1 MIYLLKNIASLLLPP
16 GIFFVLLASLIFI
29 LWKQNK
35 KIAKAL
41 AVVTLVFYFCSTGL
55 VAESLVRSLESR
67 YIPPSE
73 VSGDVVIMLGGGAT
87 VDTPDVTGKGQ
98 LSSHASNRLL
108 TTALLQ
114 KKLNVPIILAGGQ
127 VYADSG
133 AEAVIAK
140 RILIGLG
147 IAENKIFIDDKSLN
161 TKQNAENVGKIINEQ
176 NFSKPILVTSA
187 FHMERS
193 VLNFHKAGLAVLP
206 YPADYMANINGG
218 EFYFAKILPSS
229 GALDGTV
236 IVCREWLGIWT
247 ARLVK

>member
-29 LWKQNK
+29 LWKQNN

-41 AVVTLVFYFCSTGL
+41 AAVTLVFYLCSTGL
-55 VAESLVRSLESR
+55 VAEVLVRSLESR
-67 YIPPSE
+67 YTPPTE

-87 VDTPDVTGKGQ
+87 SDTPDVTGKGQ

-108 TTALLQ
+108 TAALLQ

-140 RILIGLG
+140 PILIGLG
-147 IAENKIFIDDKSLN
+147 VAENKIFIDDKSLN
-161 TKQNAENVGKIINEQ
+161 TKQNAENVAKIIKDQKFN
-176 NFSKPILVTSA
+176 NPILVTSA
-187 FHMERS
+187 FHMDRS
-193 VLNFHKAGLAVLP
+193 VLNFNKAGLNVIP
-206 YPADYMANINGG
+206 YPSDYMVNIHGG
-218 EFYFAKILPSS
+218 NFYFAKILPSS
-229 GALDGTV
+229 GALEGTV
-236 IVCREWLGIWT
+236 IVCREWLGILA